1 MTHRDTSFAAY
12 RPWGHVRRRNL
23 IGRVLYAVSMAVLG
37 LGALAGVALLAVF
50 AASVAL
56 AVSFAVAVV
65 GFYATLRHK
74 PAHVR
79 VRASEGGEFVN
90 FHCRVD
96 PAMSVA
102 DVHERIDRVERGLRR
117 EFPEIRR
124 VISHAEPARTDR
136 AS

>member
-1 MTHRDTSFAAY
+1 MQAWGTGCFGTEVFLSMTHRDTSFAAY

-56 AVSFAVAVV
+56 AASFAVAVV

-79 VRASEGGEFVN
+79 VRASEQASGKGVYT
-90 FHCRVD
+90 
-96 PAMSVA
+96 
-102 DVHERIDRVERGLRR
+102 
-117 EFPEIRR
+117 
-124 VISHAEPARTDR
+124 ARKSGSTWTVY
-136 AS
+136 

>member
-79 VRASEGGEFVN
+79 VRASEQASVRPVMPPPTMTIGCRTTALPVSSGGATN
-90 FHCRVD
+90 GYSGR
-96 PAMSVA
+96 
-102 DVHERIDRVERGLRR
+102 L
-117 EFPEIRR
+117 
-124 VISHAEPARTDR
+124 
-136 AS
+136 